1 MYLKKL
7 KRENFQQPDEQQKQD
22 LKAEL
27 DQKLAKFIK
36 PENQPIKYK

>member
-1 MYLKKL
+1 MYIKKL
-7 KRENFQQPDEQQKQD
+7 KRENFQPDEQQKQD